1 MEKGTVMPKF
11 TANTVKEVKSKPK
24 SIVSKIE
31 KEWPDMTSEFK
42 KIQNEQYV
50 LFCIK
55 QNDYGTGN
63 IAMGTMLDTPSN
75 IRLSLTGLIV
85 RMNDKI
91 NRLMN
96 LVVKNAETPKNEP
109 IIDSFQD
116 LSVYGIMS
124 QIVHNGKWGR

>member
-1 MEKGTVMPKF
+1 MAKISFSDEEKRAEG
-11 TANTVKEVKSKPK
+11 
-24 SIVSKIE
+24 IISKIE
-31 KEWPDMTSEFK
+31 KEWPEMTKEFQA
-42 KIQNEQYV
+42 IQQEQYR

-63 IAMGTMLDTPSN
+63 IAMGTMLDTPEN

-91 NRLMN
+91 NRLLN
-96 LVVKNAETPKNEP
+96 LVVKNGKTPENEP
-109 IIDSFQD
+109 ISDSFKD

-124 QIVHNGKWGR
+124 QIVASGKWGK

>member
-1 MEKGTVMPKF
+1 MAKISFSDEEKRIEG
-11 TANTVKEVKSKPK
+11 
-24 SIVSKIE
+24 IISKIE
-31 KEWPDMTSEFK
+31 KEWPEMTQEFQA
-42 KIQNEQYV
+42 IQQEQYR

-63 IAMGTMLDTPSN
+63 VAMGTMLDSPEN

-91 NRLMN
+91 NRLLN
-96 LVVKNAETPKNEP
+96 LVVKNGKTPENEP
-109 IIDSFQD
+109 ISDSFKD

-124 QIVHNGKWGR
+124 QIVASGKWGK

>member
-1 MEKGTVMPKF
+1 MAKISFSDEEKRIEG
-11 TANTVKEVKSKPK
+11 
-24 SIVSKIE
+24 IISKIE
-31 KEWPDMTSEFK
+31 KEWPEMTQEFQA
-42 KIQNEQYV
+42 IQQEQYR

-63 IAMGTMLDTPSN
+63 IAMGTMLDSPEN

-91 NRLMN
+91 NRLLN
-96 LVVKNAETPKNEP
+96 LVVKNGETPENEP
-109 IIDSFQD
+109 ISDSFKD

-124 QIVHNGKWGR
+124 QIVASGKWGK

>member
-1 MEKGTVMPKF
+1 MPNITFVEEKKDISSVIK
-11 TANTVKEVKSKPK
+11 
-24 SIVSKIE
+24 KIE

-42 KIQNEQYV
+42 KIQREQYE

-63 IAMGTMLDTPSN
+63 VAMGTMLDNDDN

-91 NRLMN
+91 NRLLN
-96 LVVKNAETPKNEP
+96 LVVKNREKGQNEP
-109 IIDSFQD
+109 ISDSFMD

-124 QIVHNGKWGR
+124 QIVSKGKWGK

>member
-1 MEKGTVMPKF
+1 MAKIVFSEEERKTD
-11 TANTVKEVKSKPK
+11 
-24 SIVSKIE
+24 SIISKIE
-31 KEWPDMTSEFK
+31 KEWPEMTEEFRA
-42 KIQNEQYV
+42 IQDEQYK

-63 IAMGTMLDTPSN
+63 IAMGTMLDSPDN

-91 NRLMN
+91 NRLLN
-96 LVVKNAETPKNEP
+96 LVVKNGEMPQNEP
-109 IIDSFQD
+109 ISDSFMD

-124 QIVHNGKWGR
+124 QIVDKGKWGK

>member
-1 MEKGTVMPKF
+1 MAKISFSDEEKRAEG
-11 TANTVKEVKSKPK
+11 
-24 SIVSKIE
+24 IISKIE
-31 KEWPDMTSEFK
+31 KEWPEMTKEFQA
-42 KIQNEQYV
+42 IQQEQYR

-63 IAMGTMLDTPSN
+63 IAMGTMLDTPGN

-91 NRLMN
+91 NRLLN
-96 LVVKNAETPKNEP
+96 LVVKNGKTPENEP
-109 IIDSFQD
+109 ISDSFKD

-124 QIVHNGKWGR
+124 QIVASGKWGK

>member
-1 MEKGTVMPKF
+1 MAKISFSDEEKRIEG
-11 TANTVKEVKSKPK
+11 
-24 SIVSKIE
+24 IISKIE
-31 KEWPDMTSEFK
+31 KEWPEMTKQFQA
-42 KIQNEQYV
+42 IQQEQYR

-63 IAMGTMLDTPSN
+63 IAMGTMLDSPEN

-91 NRLMN
+91 NRLLN
-96 LVVKNAETPKNEP
+96 LVVKNGETPENEP
-109 IIDSFQD
+109 ISDSFKD

-124 QIVHNGKWGR
+124 QIVADGKWGK

>member
-1 MEKGTVMPKF
+1 MKFIKDTPKGTSETDYDVITKM
-11 TANTVKEVKSKPK
+11 E
-24 SIVSKIE
+24 E
-31 KEWPDMTSEFK
+31 EWPEMTKEFQA
-42 KIQNEQYV
+42 IQQEQYR

-63 IAMGTMLDTPSN
+63 IAMGTMLDSPEN

-91 NRLMN
+91 NRLLN
-96 LVVKNAETPKNEP
+96 LVVKNKENPENEP
-109 IIDSFQD
+109 IRDSFMD

-124 QIVHNGKWGR
+124 QIVDKGKWGK

>member
-1 MEKGTVMPKF
+1 MAKISFSDEEKRIEG
-11 TANTVKEVKSKPK
+11 
-24 SIVSKIE
+24 IISKIE
-31 KEWPDMTSEFK
+31 KEWPEMTQEFQA
-42 KIQNEQYV
+42 IQQEQYR

-63 IAMGTMLDTPSN
+63 VAMGTMLDTPEN

-91 NRLMN
+91 NRLLN
-96 LVVKNAETPKNEP
+96 LVVKNGETPENEP
-109 IIDSFQD
+109 ISDSFKD

-124 QIVHNGKWGR
+124 QIVADGKWGK